1 MKKDAFYF
9 SHDYNARNDFKIK
22 KLIMKH
28 GMLGYGIFWSIIE
41 DLYNNTNVL
50 RLDYESISFDLRI
63 TENVIE
69 SILNDFDL
77 FIIDGDNFGSI
88 SVQTRLNERNAK
100 SIKARESILK
110 RWNKKE
116 IDTNVLQT
124 NYDGNTI
131 KEKKVKEIKGND
143 ILLKKETKYN
153 FRNELIKYGFDSELV
168 DEWLMV
174 RKAKKAV
181 NTKTAFNS
189 FIFEVKKGNPNVDFN
204 EILKLCVQNSWAGFK
219 NEWITNQKTN
229 INGKSTNTQESR
241 EQAIREFGK

>member
-1 MKKDAFYF
+1 MAENKKSFVLYSDLKHVLQKLPDETAGKLF
-9 SHDYNARNDFKIK
+9 
-22 KLIMKH
+22 KLI
-28 GMLGYGIFWSIIE
+28 LAYVNDE
-41 DLYNNTNVL
+41 NPVVDDLLLDVLFEPIKQQFKRDLVKWESMREKRSQAGTISANKRKQNVTQSTHVEFVEQIPTNSTVNG
-50 RLDYESISFDLRI
+50 
-63 TENVIE
+63 TVNVTV
-69 SILNDFDL
+69 S
-77 FIIDGDNFGSI
+77 
-88 SVQTRLNERNAK
+88 
-100 SIKARESILK
+100 
-110 RWNKKE
+110 
-116 IDTNVLQT
+116 
-124 NYDGNTI
+124 
-131 KEKKVKEIKGND
+131 D

-174 RKAKKAV
+174 RKAKKSV

-189 FIFEVKKGNPNVDFN
+189 FIFEVKKRNPNVDFN

>member
-1 MKKDAFYF
+1 MREKRSQAGTISANKRKQNVTQSTHVEFVEQ
-9 SHDYNARNDFKIK
+9 IP
-22 KLIMKH
+22 
-28 GMLGYGIFWSIIE
+28 
-41 DLYNNTNVL
+41 TNSTVNG
-50 RLDYESISFDLRI
+50 
-63 TENVIE
+63 TVNVTV
-69 SILNDFDL
+69 S
-77 FIIDGDNFGSI
+77 
-88 SVQTRLNERNAK
+88 
-100 SIKARESILK
+100 
-110 RWNKKE
+110 
-116 IDTNVLQT
+116 
-124 NYDGNTI
+124 
-131 KEKKVKEIKGND
+131 D

-174 RKAKKAV
+174 RKAKKSV

-189 FIFEVKKGNPNVDFN
+189 FIFEVKKRNPNVDFN

>member
-1 MKKDAFYF
+1 MAENKKSFVLYSDLKHVLQKLPDETAGKLF
-9 SHDYNARNDFKIK
+9 
-22 KLIMKH
+22 KLILAYVNDENPVVDDLLLDVLFEPIKQQFKRDLVKWESMREKRSQA
-28 GMLGYGIFWSIIE
+28 GIISANKRKQTATHSTHVDFVEQNPTHSTV
-41 DLYNNTNVL
+41 NGNV
-50 RLDYESISFDLRI
+50 S
-63 TENVIE
+63 VI
-69 SILNDFDL
+69 
-77 FIIDGDNFGSI
+77 
-88 SVQTRLNERNAK
+88 V
-100 SIKARESILK
+100 
-110 RWNKKE
+110 
-116 IDTNVLQT
+116 
-124 NYDGNTI
+124 
-131 KEKKVKEIKGND
+131 ND

-153 FRNELIKYGFDSELV
+153 FRNELIKYGFESELV

>member
-1 MKKDAFYF
+1 MAENKKSFVLYSDLKHVLQKLPDETAGKLF
-9 SHDYNARNDFKIK
+9 
-22 KLIMKH
+22 KLI
-28 GMLGYGIFWSIIE
+28 LAYVNDE
-41 DLYNNTNVL
+41 NPVVDDLLLDVLFEPIKQQFKRDLVKWESMREKRSQAGTISANKRKQNVTQSTHVEFVEQIPTNSTVNGTVNGTV
-50 RLDYESISFDLRI
+50 S
-63 TENVIE
+63 
-69 SILNDFDL
+69 
-77 FIIDGDNFGSI
+77 
-88 SVQTRLNERNAK
+88 
-100 SIKARESILK
+100 
-110 RWNKKE
+110 
-116 IDTNVLQT
+116 
-124 NYDGNTI
+124 
-131 KEKKVKEIKGND
+131 D

-174 RKAKKAV
+174 RKAKKSV

>member
-1 MKKDAFYF
+1 MAENKKSFVLYSDLKHVLQKLPDETAGKLF
-9 SHDYNARNDFKIK
+9 
-22 KLIMKH
+22 KLI
-28 GMLGYGIFWSIIE
+28 LAYVNDE
-41 DLYNNTNVL
+41 NPVVDDLLLDVLFEPIKQQFKRDLVKWESMREKRSQAGTISANKRKQNVTQSTHVEFVEQIPTNSTVNG
-50 RLDYESISFDLRI
+50 
-63 TENVIE
+63 TVNVTV
-69 SILNDFDL
+69 S
-77 FIIDGDNFGSI
+77 
-88 SVQTRLNERNAK
+88 
-100 SIKARESILK
+100 
-110 RWNKKE
+110 
-116 IDTNVLQT
+116 
-124 NYDGNTI
+124 
-131 KEKKVKEIKGND
+131 D

-174 RKAKKAV
+174 RKAKKSV